1 MGPAC
6 LLLTSSPF
14 KIATT
19 EGPKR
24 QFSRIGLK
32 FGLQFFFFS
41 LFYFFVFAFR
51 SFSGEANKV
60 FYLFFFVFRFS
71 LRFSDSST
79 RVISTFKFLALS
91 QLEFAFFILWV
102 MVVPRNGV
110 GAVSSVSI
118 SLPDVTRLVNCTK
131 GKLKIRLEQESLLD
145 FPTSCTDCKLIFPS
159 IFGKATAQ

>member
-1 MGPAC
+1 MGY
-6 LLLTSSPF
+6 S
-14 KIATT
+14 
-19 EGPKR
+19 
-24 QFSRIGLK
+24 
-32 FGLQFFFFS
+32 FFFFS

-60 FYLFFFVFRFS
+60 FYLFFFRFS

-79 RVISTFKFLALS
+79 LVISTFKFLALS

-110 GAVSSVSI
+110 GAVSSVSV

-131 GKLKIRLEQESLLD
+131 GKLKIRIEQESLLD